1 MVEPIFRDP
10 GNIGFQWMEIQRT
23 RASQIQQLEMHTNF
37 SLNDT
42 LNEFGFIPRETECEH
57 KCPELDA
64 CIAGN
69 LWCDGELN
77 IFFLAAFF
85 FLHAFLQRSSLFLI
99 NNFNSPLATMEM
111 ILR

>member
-69 LWCDGELN
+69 LWCDGELK

-85 FLHAFLQRSSLFLI
+85 SLHVFFANGHAYFS
-99 NNFNSPLATMEM
+99 NNLNSPLTTMEM